1 MASAR
6 PPVGSLPPRPG
17 WQDQAACRTD
27 QIELFFGPDGESRFD
42 KRRRET
48 RAVRGLLLVPGAAAL
63 PSARAVD
70 PGGPRRLGW
79 PDLRSTQCGAPSPQA
94 QRRLSR
100 GASYASAVDTPFTQ
114 AQREF
119 LRAQQCGRLL
129 TVGPGEGPQL
139 TTVLYQLNGDVV
151 VAGGV
156 ELSGTPAWA
165 DVRRCGRAVLV
176 VDEIVAGNPARSRGV
191 RVEASATA
199 DATTPRPVLRLRVES
214 VLSWGLEA

>member
-1 MASAR
+1 MWSA
-6 PPVGSLPPRPG
+6 
-17 WQDQAACRTD
+17 A
-27 QIELFFGPDGESRFD
+27 DG
-42 KRRRET
+42 
-48 RAVRGLLLVPGAAAL
+48 
-63 PSARAVD
+63 
-70 PGGPRRLGW
+70 
-79 PDLRSTQCGAPSPQA
+79 
-94 QRRLSR
+94 
-100 GASYASAVDTPFTQ
+100 
-114 AQREF
+114 
-119 LRAQQCGRLL
+119 
-129 TVGPGEGPQL
+129 GPGEGPQL